1 MEGPG
6 LGKTLDGRSDEPD
19 LNVIRNRAVA
29 ARFPGSPFGVR
40 REVRGDT
47 FYICMEDLYPISPF
61 SFHP

>member
-47 FYICMEDLYPISPF
+47 FYICMGRPLPNLPV
-61 SFHP
+61 